1 MQKSSIQYILKLSI
15 PIFFANL
22 AIPMV
27 GIIDTA
33 LMGNLGSLSYLSAT
47 SVAANLFSMIFW
59 SFGFL
64 RMGTV
69 GMVSQANGRN
79 DYTEILNIVVRNLLF
94 VLAISITII
103 LLQNL
108 ILSLS
113 LKIFDLSEATR
124 NLYEQYFKIRV
135 YSAPGELTLYI
146 ITGLFV
152 GLQKTKTSSL
162 AVGFFSI
169 LNILLSIVLVTKFD
183 LNIKG
188 VAYGT
193 LFSALITSIIFL
205 IYMFWYLSKYTKI
218 TINFAQIF
226 NLKKIKNIFNIN
238 LNIFIRTILLTFSFL
253 WFTYLGTQI
262 GETYVAANFNL
273 KKIKN
278 IFNINLNIFIRTILL
293 TFSFLWFTYL
303 GTQIGEN
310 YVAANAILINLVFLS
325 AFILDAYAFSTEG
338 IVGYSLGKKD
348 LNLFKNIVKN
358 SFILS
363 SISGLIISIIFF
375 FTNNLVINLMS
386 DINEIRELSSSYA
399 VWLIILPVISS
410 FCYQFDGIFIGASQ
424 TKELRNAMIFSV
436 FSYLLISILLIKFL
450 FNTGIWISLCIFM
463 ILRAVSL
470 FYYLDKIYLRF
481 RKN

>member
-218 TINFAQIF
+218 SINFAQIF

-253 WFTYLGTQI
+253 WFTYLGIQI
-262 GETYVAANFNL
+262 GED
-273 KKIKN
+273 
-278 IFNINLNIFIRTILL
+278 
-293 TFSFLWFTYL
+293 
-303 GTQIGEN
+303 

-375 FTNNLVINLMS
+375 FTYNLVINLMS

>member
-22 AIPMV
+22 AVPLV

-33 LMGNLGSLSYLSAT
+33 LMGNLGNLSYLSAT
-47 SVAANLFSMIFW
+47 AVAANLFSMIFW

-69 GMVSQANGRN
+69 GMVSQAHGRN
-79 DYTEILNIVVRNLLF
+79 DYSEILNIVIRNLIF
-94 VLAISITII
+94 VLLISIIII
-103 LLQNL
+103 LLQNY
-108 ILSLS
+108 ILNLS
-113 LKIFDLSEATR
+113 LKIFDLSDATR
-124 NLYEQYFKIRV
+124 NFYIQYVQIRV
-135 YSAPGELTLYI
+135 YSAPGELTIYI
-146 ITGLFV
+146 ITGLFI
-152 GLQKTKTSSL
+152 GLQKTKISSF

-169 LNILLSIVLVTKFD
+169 LNILISVVLVTKFD

-193 LFSALITSIIFL
+193 LFSALITSTIFL
-205 IYMFWYLSKYTKI
+205 IYMFCYLSKYTKI
-218 TINFAQIF
+218 TINLTQIV
-226 NLKKIKNIFNIN
+226 NLKKIKDIFNIN
-238 LNIFIRTILLTFSFL
+238 LNIFIRTVLLSFSFL

-262 GETYVAANFNL
+262 GED
-273 KKIKN
+273 
-278 IFNINLNIFIRTILL
+278 
-293 TFSFLWFTYL
+293 
-303 GTQIGEN
+303 

-348 LNLFKNIVKN
+348 LNLFKKIIKN

-363 SISGLIISIIFF
+363 SVTGLIISILFF
-375 FTNNLVINLMS
+375 FFHNSVINLMS
-386 DINEIRELSSSYA
+386 DINEIRMLSSSY
-399 VWLIILPVISS
+399 VIWLIILPIISS
-410 FCYQFDGIFIGASQ
+410 FCYQFDGIFIGTSQ

-436 FSYLLISILLIKFL
+436 LIYLLISIMLTKFL
-450 FNTGIWISLCIFM
+450 LNTGIWISLCIFM
-463 ILRAVSL
+463 ILRAISL

-481 RKN
+481 RSN

>member
-79 DYTEILNIVVRNLLF
+79 NYTEILNIVVRNLLF

-183 LNIKG
+183 LHIKG
-188 VAYGT
+188 VADGT

-218 TINFAQIF
+218 TINFAQI
-226 NLKKIKNIFNIN
+226 
-238 LNIFIRTILLTFSFL
+238 
-253 WFTYLGTQI
+253 
-262 GETYVAANFNL
+262 FNL

-375 FTNNLVINLMS
+375 FTYNLVINLMS
-386 DINEIRELSSSYA
+386 DINEIRELSSSYV

>member
-79 DYTEILNIVVRNLLF
+79 NYTEILNIVVRNLLF

-218 TINFAQIF
+218 IINFAQIF
-226 NLKKIKNIFNIN
+226 NLKKINNIFNIN

-262 GETYVAANFNL
+262 GEDF
-273 KKIKN
+273 
-278 IFNINLNIFIRTILL
+278 
-293 TFSFLWFTYL
+293 
-303 GTQIGEN
+303 
-310 YVAANAILINLVFLS
+310 VAANAILINLVFLS

-375 FTNNLVINLMS
+375 FTYNLVINLMS

>member
-79 DYTEILNIVVRNLLF
+79 DHSEILNIVIRNLLF
-94 VLAISITII
+94 VLTISIIVI
-103 LLQNL
+103 LIQNL
-108 ILSLS
+108 ILNLS
-113 LKIFDLSEATR
+113 LKIFDLSEITKD
-124 NLYEQYFKIRV
+124 LYEQYFKIRV

-152 GLQKTKTSSL
+152 GLQKTKTSSFV
-162 AVGFFSI
+162 VGFFSI
-169 LNILLSIVLVTKFD
+169 LNILISVVLVTKFD

-193 LFSALITSIIFL
+193 FFSALITSIIFL
-205 IYMFWYLSKYTKI
+205 IYTFWYLSKYAKI
-218 TINFAQIF
+218 EIKFAQIL
-226 NLKKIKNIFNIN
+226 NLKKIKDIFNIN

-262 GETYVAANFNL
+262 GED
-273 KKIKN
+273 
-278 IFNINLNIFIRTILL
+278 
-293 TFSFLWFTYL
+293 
-303 GTQIGEN
+303 

-348 LNLFKNIVKN
+348 LTLFKNIVRN

-375 FTNNLVINLMS
+375 LTNNFVINFMS
-386 DINEIRELSSSYA
+386 DIDEIRKLSSSYA
-399 VWLIILPVISS
+399 IWLIILPVISS

-436 FSYLLISILLIKFL
+436 LVYLLISILLIKFL

-463 ILRAVSL
+463 ILRAISL
-470 FYYLDKIYLRF
+470 FWYLNRIYLRF
-481 RKN
+481 

>member
-205 IYMFWYLSKYTKI
+205 IYMFWYFSKYTKI
-218 TINFAQIF
+218 TINFAQI
-226 NLKKIKNIFNIN
+226 
-238 LNIFIRTILLTFSFL
+238 
-253 WFTYLGTQI
+253 
-262 GETYVAANFNL
+262 FNL

-375 FTNNLVINLMS
+375 FTYNLVINLMS

-463 ILRAVSL
+463 ILRAISL

>member
-124 NLYEQYFKIRV
+124 NLYKQYFKIRV

-262 GETYVAANFNL
+262 GEDF
-273 KKIKN
+273 
-278 IFNINLNIFIRTILL
+278 
-293 TFSFLWFTYL
+293 
-303 GTQIGEN
+303 
-310 YVAANAILINLVFLS
+310 VAANAILINLVFLS

-375 FTNNLVINLMS
+375 FTYNLVINLMS

>member
-262 GETYVAANFNL
+262 GE
-273 KKIKN
+273 
-278 IFNINLNIFIRTILL
+278 
-293 TFSFLWFTYL
+293 
-303 GTQIGEN
+303 N

-375 FTNNLVINLMS
+375 FTNNFVINLMS

>member
-218 TINFAQIF
+218 IINFAQIF

-262 GETYVAANFNL
+262 GED
-273 KKIKN
+273 
-278 IFNINLNIFIRTILL
+278 
-293 TFSFLWFTYL
+293 
-303 GTQIGEN
+303 

-375 FTNNLVINLMS
+375 FTYNLVINLMS

-450 FNTGIWISLCIFM
+450 FNNGIWISLCIFM
-463 ILRAVSL
+463 ILRAISL